1 MKKFLLIFALALV
14 ALSASANYD
23 ATYWFNVNV
32 DIKAT
37 GAGKVYGSLTADTT
51 ARQEQTTH
59 INYHTLVGI
68 NDENYSNLSFYV
80 FLYTEAEAGWHLK
93 GFLLNGSEDCK
104 SGTDKWLGDWVSVPF
119 SESNKC
125 GPDSLTD
132 EQCRAQHPDSINTRT
147 DAVITAVFEQDVP
160 TAVTDVKATEVKSVK
175 YVDLQGKES
184 AKPFEG
190 VNIVVETLADG
201 TRRARKQ
208 KF

>member
-37 GAGKVYGSLTADTT
+37 GAGKVYGSLISDSTAL
-51 ARQEQTTH
+51 QEQTTRV
-59 INYHTLVGI
+59 NYHEKCGV
-68 NDENYSNLSFYV
+68 NNEDYSNLSFNVY
-80 FLYTEAEAGWHLK
+80 LYTEPEAGWHFK
-93 GFLLNGSEDCK
+93 SFNLNN
-104 SGTDKWLGDWVSVPF
+104 SGGLSGGYSKDSGYYVSVPF
-119 SESNKC
+119 NESNKC
-125 GPDSLTD
+125 GPDSLS
-132 EQCRAQHPDSINTRT
+132 EEECRAQHPDSINTRT
-147 DAVITAVFEQDVP
+147 DAVITAVFEKDES
-160 TAVTDVKATEVKSVK
+160 AVTDVKATEVKSVK
-175 YVDLQGKES
+175 YVDLQGRES